1 MSDKLDIESKAP
13 DFCLPSDDGNEYCLK
28 NFRGK
33 WVVLYFYPK
42 DNTSGCTREAVDFTS
57 RLNDF
62 MELGAVV
69 LGVSPDPLES
79 HKKFRLKHSLKVI
92 LLSDVDHSVLERY
105 GVWGKKRRYGRE
117 YYGVIR
123 STFLIDPEG
132 VIRKVW
138 RNVRVAGH
146 VDEVYQALKE
156 LVSGYHSS

>member
-1 MSDKLDIESKAP
+1 MASNVSEGSIAP

-28 NFRGK
+28 DFKGK

-62 MELGAVV
+62 MKLGAVV
-69 LGVSPDPLES
+69 IGVSPDSIES
-79 HKKFRLKHSLKVI
+79 HKKFRMKHSLKVI
-92 LLSDVDHSVLERY
+92 LLSDVEHKVLEKY
-105 GVWGKKRRYGRE
+105 GVWGKKKRYGRE

-123 STFLIDPEG
+123 STFLIDPQG
-132 VIRKVW
+132 IVRKVW

-146 VDEVYQALKE
+146 VDEVLKSLE
-156 LVSGYHSS
+156 DLISQ